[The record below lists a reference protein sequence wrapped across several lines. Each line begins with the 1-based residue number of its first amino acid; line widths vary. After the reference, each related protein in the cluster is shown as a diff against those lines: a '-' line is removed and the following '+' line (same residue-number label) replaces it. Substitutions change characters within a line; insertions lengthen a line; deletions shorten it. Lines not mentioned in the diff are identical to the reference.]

1 MKCIA
6 AYLISLA
13 VCSPI
18 VVSAM
23 TQPARQYE
31 EMQQKRIQAICIAAN
46 PELCR

>member
-1 MKCIA
+1 MKCIT

-13 VCSPI
+13 ACSPI

-23 TQPARQYE
+23 TQPARQHE
-31 EMQQKRIQAICIAAN
+31 EMQQKRIQTICMAAS